1 MKHHD
6 INKITINAMHVST
19 SAWCIYGPVLPHLS
33 LYCLMDQDADRKRHE
48 ACKTLSQNILQ
59 KAREEASKKAKY
71 DSVKMRADVCKL
83 FSERESR
90 FSPREWQLD
99 VAEALL
105 LGIDTVVIAGTGSGK
120 TIPFMLPLVLN
131 HEKMV
136 LTISPLKVLQRD
148 QVCPSAV

>member
-1 MKHHD
+1 
-6 INKITINAMHVST
+6 
-19 SAWCIYGPVLPHLS
+19 
-33 LYCLMDQDADRKRHE
+33 MDQDADRKRHE
-48 ACKTLSQNILQ
+48 ARKTLSQNILQ
-59 KAREEASKKAKY
+59 KAREEASKKVKY
-71 DSVKMRADVCKL
+71 DSVKIRADLCRL
-83 FSERESR
+83 FSERESH

-131 HEKMV
+131 REKMV
-136 LTISPLKVLQRD
+136 LIISPLKVLQRD